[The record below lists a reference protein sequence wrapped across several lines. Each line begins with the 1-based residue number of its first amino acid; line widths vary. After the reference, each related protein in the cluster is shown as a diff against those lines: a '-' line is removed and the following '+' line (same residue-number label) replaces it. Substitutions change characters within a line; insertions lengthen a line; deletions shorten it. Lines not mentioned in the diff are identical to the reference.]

1 MIIKIHFFDL
11 QAKKVLYFLFFLRFS
26 SDTNL
31 NIMNNIYY
39 IYTITNPLRM
49 TWRRNYDRKLISIR

>member
-31 NIMNNIYY
+31 NIMNI

>member
-31 NIMNNIYY
+31 NIMNNI

-49 TWRRNYDRKLISIR
+49 TWRPNYDRKLISIR

>member
-31 NIMNNIYY
+31 NIMNNI
-39 IYTITNPLRM
+39 IYTITIPLRM